1 MRTPSFLA
9 RTPVD
14 VPDRS
19 GFSMPHEYLTT
30 GRCGT
35 LIPVM
40 CKRMVP
46 GETQS
51 LNIMFEAELPPMVS
65 NFFGRL
71 DLCFEAF
78 FVPNY
83 LLWGGWDDF
92 FMHPTNNPIYP
103 EGTNVAAKPHNIPHI
118 VCEVLADGTGQER
131 LDSLI
136 GRNTLGD
143 FLGIKALNYSDG
155 NNRSVNISVNAL
167 PFMAYHRVYHDHYRN
182 SVVQSP
188 LFYKPLTGAVDF
200 ETGIYNEY
208 PAILPY
214 NSGVLSD
221 VEVGDNV
228 LDIPIG
234 ALGADSA
241 IPLTPESMFKFGDG
255 VAITSLR
262 QANFDLDYFTAAT
275 PQPQAGGTSTLTFDV
290 AVDPE
295 SGDGTGS
302 FSIAALR
309 SVNAIQQWMERNN
322 LVGYDYGEQNYVQYG
337 RYPKRMLD
345 KCVYIGRYSEPVYNR
360 SIFQTAQDGE
370 SGNTSRNPFGGV
382 AAKFGASAANG
393 KGRMFEDFV
402 ASDHGYLMVMMSLRP
417 HAYYST
423 GVERHLTARHIG
435 DIPFPLLSGVG
446 DMPIYNYELMGF
458 GTDANTQAISN
469 SVFGYIDQYANDKT
483 ALDSVHGELR
493 DGGILDAFALQRS
506 FSPAD
511 GTTTISDAFLEI
523 PVDYLDQVK
532 QVQNSLVPIDYWV
545 SVFLDFNK
553 ISPLPVYSVPTLA
566 DLKHTHTVHVSRKK
580 STV

>member
-19 GFSMPHEYLTT
+19 GFAMPHEYLTT

-46 GETQS
+46 GENLS

-118 VCEVLADGTGQER
+118 VCEVLPDGTGRDR
-131 LDSLI
+131 LDSLV

-143 FLGIKALNYSDG
+143 FLGLKTLSDG
-155 NNRSVNISVNAL
+155 NDGAARISVNSL

-188 LFYKPLTGAVDF
+188 LFYKPALGVYGNDGTDSNV
-200 ETGIYNEY
+200 
-208 PAILPY
+208 PSVMPY
-214 NSGVLSD
+214 NSLVDSA
-221 VEVGDNV
+221 VEDGDNV
-228 LDIPIG
+228 MDIEIGSVYFPDLDTYG
-234 ALGADSA
+234 LA
-241 IPLTPESMFKFGDG
+241 PESQFSFGDG
-255 VAITSLR
+255 VPITSLR

-275 PQPQAGGTSTLTFDV
+275 PQPQAGSSSTLTFDV
-290 AVDPE
+290 AVDTE

-360 SIFQTAQDGE
+360 SVFQTAQDGE
-370 SGNTSRNPFGGV
+370 AGNTSRNPFGGV

-423 GVERHLTARHIG
+423 GVERHFTARHIG

-458 GTDANTQAISN
+458 GTDANTIAISN
-469 SVFGYIDQYANDKT
+469 SIFGYIDQYANDKT

-493 DGGILDAFALQRS
+493 DGGTLDAFALQRS
-506 FSPAD
+506 FTPAD
-511 GTTTISDAFLEI
+511 GLTTISDSFLEI
-523 PVDYLDQVK
+523 PQDYLDQVK

-566 DLKHTHTVHVSRKK
+566 ELKHTHTVHVSRKK
-580 STV
+580 STI